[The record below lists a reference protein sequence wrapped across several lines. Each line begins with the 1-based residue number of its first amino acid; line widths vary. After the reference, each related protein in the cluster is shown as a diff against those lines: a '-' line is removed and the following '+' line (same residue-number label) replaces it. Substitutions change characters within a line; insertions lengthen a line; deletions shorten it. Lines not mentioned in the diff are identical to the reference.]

1 MRVAGDVG
9 EDEEPQRRQGRLRGA
24 HEGDHEHIGG
34 ALDLRG
40 HEYGRRH
47 EKHDGA
53 PHDAEG
59 YALENLGAADP
70 KHDDETDDEKG
81 NREVGQGKHAVGV
94 GKQKRPGNAN
104 GEAVDRDSHGDAP
117 KGQRGLGV
125 LTKGF
130 GGHGFGCGLGVKMLV
145 AAVQRGGNGE
155 AHQREHDAGAR
166 VAHDKH
172 EAFDQGGDHERKR
185 RHAAR
190 LVGLHLA
197 IGCAPGSIG
206 VGNAV
211 PTHDA
216 DGQRVHGNA
225 QKPRHFQVKH
235 HEGRQRQ
242 ADCACHGGR

>member
-1 MRVAGDVG
+1 
-9 EDEEPQRRQGRLRGA
+9 
-24 HEGDHEHIGG
+24 
-34 ALDLRG
+34 
-40 HEYGRRH
+40 
-47 EKHDGA
+47 
-53 PHDAEG
+53 
-59 YALENLGAADP
+59 
-70 KHDDETDDEKG
+70 
-81 NREVGQGKHAVGV
+81 
-94 GKQKRPGNAN
+94 
-104 GEAVDRDSHGDAP
+104 
-117 KGQRGLGV
+117 
-125 LTKGF
+125 
-130 GGHGFGCGLGVKMLV
+130 MLV

-172 EAFDQGGDHERKR
+172 EAFDKGGNHERKR

-216 DGQRVHGNA
+216 DGQRVHGHA
-225 QKPRHFQVKH
+225 QKPRHFQVEH

-242 ADCACHGGR
+242 ADCACHGGRGEHALGALVALVQEHQGDHEKRNACVERRKPGEACVIAQLSTHDVDPDED